1 MGCRDKR
8 TKKIK
13 LPIWVYAILN
23 FILTSVGRG
32 WFPTSFFIIIKKN
45 KKNKKMETQA
55 KKETTN
61 KIKLPIWVYAI
72 LLGITFALIV
82 VLGLVK

>member
-1 MGCRDKR
+1 
-8 TKKIK
+8 
-13 LPIWVYAILN
+13 
-23 FILTSVGRG
+23 
-32 WFPTSFFIIIKKN
+32 
-45 KKNKKMETQA
+45 METQA